1 MKSLLSKTFALPIV
15 IGLLAALG
23 LTLALLGNGVFDVL
37 SWLTLLPGLLAI
49 ILFRVSAS
57 TTKRR

>member
-1 MKSLLSKTFALPIV
+1 MKSLLSKTFFLPLV
-15 IGLLAALG
+15 IGSLAALG

>member
-1 MKSLLSKTFALPIV
+1 MKAILSRTFLLPLI
-15 IGLLAALG
+15 IGGLAALG
-23 LTLALLGNGVFDVL
+23 LILALLGDGLFDVL